1 METKLIIGGF
11 MNIILTENDSLLP
24 EEGNIVLYIN
34 KNEIK
39 NKDKTLNYTIEEVKK
54 IYRIFFEKKEKEEF
68 LTDKDFPIIKD
79 LSKEVKI
86 IGNVFGY
93 LSLINKFHEEG
104 NNNLVYRGQK
114 NAEWGLLPSIHRKRL
129 KNNKLL
135 IEEHEQVLYKDIKKQ
150 NLTDFKEQS
159 LFLNEVVKMQH
170 YGIPTPLMDWTTN
183 PLIALFFATA
193 PSDVDKKQD
202 GKIFIVKRKEQDIVS
217 FNNEKEFEKISKS
230 LEIIYKENAEGE
242 KNDKFKANLFFL
254 ETINENERLKAQKG
268 LFSLDLSPYNRLRFG
283 YFDYI
288 NGIYDFKI
296 EDEKLKKLLE
306 ETLKNNIDK
315 IFEFNDKKLIFDEI
329 LKKLEIL
336 KQINEAKFEEIK
348 KEIENKK
355 EKITEEIFKL
365 LNSNNNQELEVDIA
379 IIFDEDK
386 VKIRKELEKGYGID
400 SSTVYP
406 DLQGYIEYVKENF

>member
-1 METKLIIGGF
+1 

-39 NKDKTLNYTIEEVKK
+39 NKDKTLNYTTEEVKK
-54 IYRIFFEKKEKEEF
+54 IYRIFFEKKEKEKF

-202 GKIFIVKRKEQDIVS
+202 GKIFIVNRENQEIVS
-217 FNNEKEFEKISKS
+217 FSNVDEFKKISAS
-230 LEIIYKENAEGE
+230 LKAIYKENSDGE
-242 KNDKFKANLFFL
+242 KNLKFETKLLFL

-268 LFSLDLSPYNRLRFG
+268 LFSLDLSPYNRLRFD
-283 YFDYI
+283 YFNYI
-288 NGIYDFKI
+288 NEIYGFKI
-296 EDEKLKKLLE
+296 KDENFKKKLENMLR
-306 ETLKNNIDK
+306 NNINE
-315 IFEFNDKKLIFDEI
+315 ILEFKNEKLIFQDILKRIEVLRPISESEVDEI
-329 LKKLEIL
+329 
-336 KQINEAKFEEIK
+336 KQGIKTREENII
-348 KEIENKK
+348 KEIS
-355 EKITEEIFKL
+355 KL
-365 LNSNNNQELEVDIA
+365 LDSNNNQDLEADTV

-386 VKIRKELEKGYGID
+386 EKIRKELENNYGID

-406 DLQGYIEYVKENF
+406 DLQGYIEYIKEKF

>member
-1 METKLIIGGF
+1 
-11 MNIILTENDSLLP
+11 MNIILTEDDFLLP
-24 EEGNIVLYIN
+24 EEENLVLYIN

-39 NKDKTLNYTIEEVKK
+39 NKVKKLNYTEEEVKK
-54 IYRIFFEKKEKEEF
+54 IYENFFKKTEIEKGKS
-68 LTDKDFPIIKD
+68 LTDKEFPIIKD

-202 GKIFIVKRKEQDIVS
+202 GKIFIVNRENQEIVS
-217 FNNEKEFEKISKS
+217 FSNVDEFKKISAS
-230 LEIIYKENAEGE
+230 LKAIYKENSDGE
-242 KNDKFKANLFFL
+242 KNLKFETKLLFL

-268 LFSLDLSPYNRLRFG
+268 LFSLDLSPYNRLRFD
-283 YFDYI
+283 YFNYI
-288 NGIYDFKI
+288 NEIYGFKI
-296 EDEKLKKLLE
+296 KDENFKKKLENMLR
-306 ETLKNNIDK
+306 NNINE
-315 IFEFNDKKLIFDEI
+315 ILEFKNEKLIFQDI
-329 LKKLEIL
+329 LKKIEVLRPISES
-336 KQINEAKFEEIK
+336 EVDEIK
-348 KEIENKK
+348 QGIKTREENIIKEIS
-355 EKITEEIFKL
+355 KL
-365 LNSNNNQELEVDIA
+365 LDSNNNQDLEADTV

-386 VKIRKELEKGYGID
+386 EKIRKELENNYGID

-406 DLQGYIEYVKENF
+406 DLQGYIEYIKEKF